1 MKKRRLLAGALSL
14 TLVLTSMVGS
24 VFAAGFSDVN
34 EDPTVSWAKD
44 SIQAMADSGYIK
56 GYEDGTFKPYRAIS
70 KIECM
75 ILMARML
82 GAEEAEYADVAT
94 AAREMYLDTV
104 QKYNTTYAD
113 ELTYLVYNGIIDEA
127 DLNSYASSA
136 NANSEL
142 LRWQAA
148 ILMAKLLGANSEAK
162 AYTVSKP
169 TYPDDTEIPATAKS
183 YVEYVTANNIMNG
196 MASTDGS
203 ATVFSPNTSLT
214 RAQMATLLNRMI
226 SKINKMTYVGTI
238 AEMNLDSNRITVDR
252 KGSQSKRTVNNDTVV
267 YQNGV
272 KIELEDLIDGSE
284 IRGVEIGGHIQ
295 SINVLT
301 EGIDESKNTEFY
313 GKIAVLHS
321 GNTEKKI
328 TIADPE
334 DSKKTKVYP
343 VSEQCVYSMGGAKAG
358 YNDLRKGDF
367 IRAVENKGSIVEI
380 EITDSNFVVT
390 GALVDVEFD
399 DQNGVHITISK
410 DGGTNQTYS
419 VSNDGAIVV
428 RNNLTSDY
436 RALSVGDTVKLTIT
450 NGKISRVTA
459 TSTTESFSGIL
470 REIHITAEP
479 YVVIQIGGKD
489 EEYTLRND
497 AVIKVSGEV
506 ADIYD
511 LRRNISVNVTL
522 DGSSIRTLNAATV
535 TITENG
541 EIVGTLAGV
550 NTNYKVLNIEDS
562 NGNSQSVYYNAKT
575 AFLKSNGN
583 ATTAGAIEIGSTVS
597 VTGVEKNGLFEATIV
612 IVK

>member
-1 MKKRRLLAGALSL
+1 MKKRRLLACALCM
-14 TLVLTSMVGS
+14 TVALTSVVG
-24 VFAAGFSDVN
+24 FAAGFKDVD

-56 GYEDGTFKPYRAIS
+56 GYEDGTFKPYRSIS
-70 KIECM
+70 KIEALL
-75 ILMARML
+75 LMARML
-82 GAEEAEYADVAT
+82 GAEESAYEEVAT
-94 AAREMYLDTV
+94 DALDIYSNTV
-104 QKYNTTYAD
+104 GKYNTTYLN
-113 ELTYLVYNGIIDEA
+113 ELTYLLYNGIINET

-136 NANSEL
+136 NANGEL
-142 LRWQAA
+142 PRWQAA
-148 ILMAKLLGANSEAK
+148 ILMAKLLGADSEAK
-162 AYTVSKP
+162 AFTVSAP

-203 ATVFSPNTSLT
+203 ATTFSPNTSLT

-238 AEMNLDSNRITVDR
+238 AELNLDSNLITIDR
-252 KGSQSKRTVNNDTVV
+252 NGSESKRKINADTVV

-272 KIELEDLIDGSE
+272 RIELEDLIDGSE

-295 SINVLT
+295 SLNVLT
-301 EGIDESKNTEFY
+301 EGLDESKNTEFY
-313 GKIAVLHS
+313 GKVSVLHNS
-321 GNTEKKI
+321 NTEKKI

-334 DSKKTKVYP
+334 DSTRTKVYP
-343 VSEQCVYSMGGAKAG
+343 VSEQCTYTVGGAKAN

-367 IRAVENKGSIVEI
+367 IRAVENKGVIVAI
-380 EITDSNFVVT
+380 EITDSNFVVNGT
-390 GALVDVEFD
+390 LVDVEFD
-399 DQNGVHITISK
+399 DENGVHITISK

-419 VSNDGAIVV
+419 VSSDGAIVV
-428 RNNLTSDY
+428 RNNLSAEY
-436 RALSVGDTVKLTIT
+436 RSLSMGDSVKLTIT
-450 NGKISRVTA
+450 NGKITRVTA
-459 TSTTESFSGIL
+459 TSTTESFNGLL

-497 AVIKVSGEV
+497 VVIKVAGET

-522 DGSSIRTLNAATV
+522 DGSEIRTMNATSV
-535 TITENG
+535 TTTENG
-541 EIVGTLAGV
+541 EIIGTLAGV
-550 NTNYKVLNIEDS
+550 NTNYKVLSIEDNS
-562 NGNSQSVYYNAKT
+562 GNTQSVYYNAKT

-583 ATTAGAIEIGSTVS
+583 STTAGAIEIGSTVS